1 MPPAFNLSQD
11 QTLQFDLEL
20 LIQRIEVNFTSIFM
34 SVCQSCDR
42 TSFKIPVRNECHP
55 KAATA
60 NTHAYRLYVFNDP
73 QTLPGPLASPRSAK
87 PSTITQFLM
96 MSRKFFKFFFHPA
109 WISASAP
116 QPDRLCGEE
125 VNYNSI
131 SGFPPASVKKLSKKC
146 ALRAL
151 FDPAAGEGQEY
162 TPSSR
167 SGRDLFLIPP

>member
-60 NTHAYRLYVFNDP
+60 NTHAYRLYVFNDLF
-73 QTLPGPLASPRSAK
+73 QTPPRSAK
-87 PSTITQFLM
+87 PSTISRFLDQ
-96 MSRKFFKFFFHPA
+96 SRTFFRQHA
-109 WISASAP
+109 CI
-116 QPDRLCGEE
+116 PD
-125 VNYNSI
+125 
-131 SGFPPASVKKLSKKC
+131 PSKKRPHTTG
-146 ALRAL
+146 ALRAVMSL
-151 FDPAAGEGQEY
+151 TMTYFHTGIRTIIGAESFHCPV
-162 TPSSR
+162 
-167 SGRDLFLIPP
+167 RDGKEWDQLAMVIRL